1 MSRAVPSS
9 YSEYLYTNP
18 TNMICDGGIMPL
30 RSTSDPTSTNYRK
43 CLRGEDK
50 IFLREADHI
59 RQKAFGNVG
68 MLQPDNI
75 VRASDMSYIQ
85 TQLGNYWNKDSFLFS
100 ATDPQ
105 IPMFVMTDET
115 SLFSDLK
122 QYFTL
127 PTRQSASD
135 TYTVLSE
142 SAVMNL
148 FRDMKQLNYCH
159 TAVSSAYTLCPY
171 LWYQRVDGVSR
182 RYDVH
187 SEPYSEEPFSDSGY
201 VWYDYSYTVFF
212 RSGTIR

>member
-9 YSEYLYTNP
+9 YSEYLYTNS

-30 RSTSDPTSTNYRK
+30 RNGSASSTWYRK

-50 IFLREADHI
+50 IFLREAQHI
-59 RQKAFGNVG
+59 RQCAFGQVG
-68 MLQPDNI
+68 MNQPDNI
-75 VRASDMSYIQ
+75 IRASDMNAVKTQIGYWWNQTSY
-85 TQLGNYWNKDSFLFS
+85 LFS

-105 IPMFVMTDET
+105 VPAFVSQGLGNIQQEMA
-115 SLFSDLK
+115 

-148 FRDMKQLNYCH
+148 FRDMKQLNYAYA
-159 TAVSSAYTLCPY
+159 TSSGRGTTCPY
-171 LWYQRVDGVSR
+171 SWAQ
-182 RYDVH
+182 
-187 SEPYSEEPFSDSGY
+187 
-201 VWYDYSYTVFF
+201 
-212 RSGTIR
+212 